1 MLIMVN
7 SLALALSA
15 ARYRLSVDFLFDY
28 RKVWAAYPLLRI
40 YAVIVVI
47 GLALAVF
54 GTIERGPLSI
64 LFVPALAGAYMHHL
78 MVQKRL

>member
-40 YAVIVVI
+40 YAVII